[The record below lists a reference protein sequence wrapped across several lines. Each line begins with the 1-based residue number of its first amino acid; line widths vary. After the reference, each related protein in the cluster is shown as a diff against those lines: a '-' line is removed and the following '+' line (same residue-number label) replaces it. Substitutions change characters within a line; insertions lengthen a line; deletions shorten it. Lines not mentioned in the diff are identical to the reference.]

1 VKSYLLLVLLGLVTF
16 NTYAG
21 STHIQHIIKN
31 KTPFEFYYTVI
42 PATEVPA
49 AFSCNCVGVI
59 GPGEQHICDC
69 FSQLENAERRYRL
82 EYMKNISPTFRL
94 SSTYA
99 AGSEVAIT
107 WELVFDS
114 YWEWLGVKSS
124 DKPLG

>member
-1 VKSYLLLVLLGLVTF
+1 MKSYLLLALLSIVSF
-16 NTYAG
+16 NSYAET
-21 STHIQHIIKN
+21 THIQHIIKN

-42 PATEVPA
+42 PATEIPS

-59 GPGEQHICDC
+59 APGEQHICDC
-69 FSQLENAERRYRL
+69 FSQLESTERRYRL

-94 SSTYA
+94 SSTYSA
-99 AGSEVAIT
+99 ETNVAIT

-124 DKPLG
+124 DSALD